1 MEKKR
6 QRTLYI
12 KNFIFGVEDS
22 LVSTTGLLSGIAVAH
37 VDKSTIFLTGI
48 VLIFVE
54 AFSMGVGSFLS
65 EKTAEEYAKTKGSQ
79 ASISGGIIMFFSYF
93 AAGFVPLFPY
103 IAFDVNYAFII
114 SLVLAFSALFVL
126 GYVGANLVG
135 ADARRSALRMLLVG
149 GIATIAGIVVGK
161 LVNNSMV

>member
-1 MEKKR
+1 MNQKTIR
-6 QRTLYI
+6 SLYI
-12 KNFIFGVEDS
+12 KNFIFGVEDA

-37 VDKSTIFLTGI
+37 IDKSTIFLTGL

-65 EKTAEEYAKTKGSQ
+65 EKTAEEYTKVRDSQ
-79 ASISGGIIMFFSYF
+79 ASVSGGIVMFFSYF

-103 IAFDVNYAFII
+103 IVFEVKYAFII
-114 SLVLAFSALFVL
+114 SLTLAFGALFVL

-135 ADARRSALRMLLVG
+135 ANARRSAFRMLLVG
-149 GIATIAGIVVGK
+149 GIATLAGIIVGK
-161 LVNNSMV
+161 LVNNRLV